1 MIPVFKSGKLTMAQI
16 LSNGHYKSALHRT
29 TVSKEKARMSWPVFC
44 SPPGELVVGPLPE
57 LISEENPAKFKA
69 KQFKDYQ
76 YCKLNK
82 LPQ

>member
-1 MIPVFKSGKLTMAQI
+1 MIPILKSGIMAQI
-16 LSNGHYKSALHRT
+16 LSNGYYKSVLHRT

-44 SPPGELVVGPLPE
+44 SPPGEMVVGPLAE
-57 LISEENPAKFKA
+57 LISEENQAKFKA